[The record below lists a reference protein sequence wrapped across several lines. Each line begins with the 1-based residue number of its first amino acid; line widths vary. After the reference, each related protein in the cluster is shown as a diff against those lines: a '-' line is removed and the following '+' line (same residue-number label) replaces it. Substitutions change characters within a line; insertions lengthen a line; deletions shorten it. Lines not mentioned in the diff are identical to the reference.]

1 MKKILVIALALL
13 VSLAVPAQK
22 KSKKQ
27 KVEPIKP
34 MKEFVDDLMARMTLE
49 EKIGQLNLQV
59 AGDITTGSAQDTEV
73 GGLIAAG
80 KLGGVFNL
88 KGVDKIRVLQD
99 IAVKQSRLGIPLIVG
114 MDVIHGYE
122 TVFPIPLALACSWD
136 IDAIEQASRIAAR
149 EASADGINW
158 FFSPMVDISV
168 DPRWGR
174 VAEGAG
180 EDPFLGSKIAQAY
193 VRGYQGD
200 LSRGDQVLACVKHYA
215 LYGAV
220 EGGRD
225 YNTVD
230 MSHLRMYNQ
239 YFPPYRAAA
248 EAGAGSF
255 MSSFNLVDGQ
265 HATANRW
272 LLTDVLRNQW
282 KWNGFVVT
290 DYGSI
295 GEMTQHG
302 LGNLKKNSAKAL
314 TAGTDMDMC
323 AQGFLNTLAESVADG
338 SVSTADIDQAC
349 RRVLEAKYRLGLF
362 QDPYRHLDPKRRA
375 SDIFTDENRATA
387 RRIAAETFVLLK
399 NGEVKETRSQGDK
412 TAPLLPLKPAGKIAL
427 IGPMADNR
435 ENIVGT
441 WSVAH
446 VAERF
451 STLREVMERRLAISS
466 MGGEAPQL
474 LYAQGCNFTRDEA
487 LEKAALF
494 GKASQRVDEKQA
506 KAEALRIAREADVIV
521 CAMGECSDFS
531 GESSSR
537 ASLVMP
543 DVQHELL
550 EELTKLGKPVVL
562 LHFSGR
568 PTVLTWEEQHVDAIL
583 NVWFAGSETGEAICD
598 VLFGNVSPS
607 GKLTFTFPQT
617 EGQIPLYYNHLN
629 TGRPVP
635 EGIDHYNKYASNYL
649 DVRNDPLYPFGYG
662 LSYTTF
668 KYSDVSI
675 RSNEV
680 KESGSQDN
688 TLAARL
694 LPLTASVTVANTGQ
708 RDADEVVQLYIRDL
722 EASIS
727 RPVKELKG
735 FRRIHLKAGE
745 QQTIEFPITR
755 EMLSY
760 YNAEGEL
767 VFEPGEFLIM
777 TGPNSRDVSTAKVT
791 VSE

>member
-1 MKKILVIALALL
+1 MKKMLVLALALL
-13 VSLAVPAQK
+13 VVMAAPAQK

-27 KVEPIKP
+27 KAVPVKP
-34 MKEFVDDLMARMTLE
+34 MKEFVDDLMSRMTLE

-80 KLGGVFNL
+80 QLGGVFNL
-88 KGVDKIRVLQD
+88 KGVGEIRALQD

-122 TVFPIPLALACSWD
+122 TIFPIPLALACSWD
-136 IDAIEQASRIAAR
+136 LDAIEQMARISAR
-149 EASADGINW
+149 EATADGINW
-158 FFSPMVDISV
+158 VYSPMVDISV
-168 DPRWGR
+168 DARWGR

-180 EDPFLGSKIAQAY
+180 EDPVLGSEVARAY
-193 VRGYQGD
+193 IRGYQGTGSPSAD
-200 LSRGDQVLACVKHYA
+200 NPQFAADEVMACVKHYA

-220 EGGRD
+220 EAGRD

-255 MSSFNLVDGQ
+255 MSSFNLVDGL

-272 LLTDVLRNQW
+272 LLTDVLRRQW
-282 KWNGFVVT
+282 QWDGFVVT

-295 GEMTQHG
+295 GEMTNHG
-302 LGNLKKNSAKAL
+302 FGNLKKNSAAAL
-314 TAGTDMDMC
+314 KAGTDMDMC
-323 AQGFLNTLAESVADG
+323 AQGFLRTLAESLADG
-338 SVSTADIDQAC
+338 TVSQADIDQAC
-349 RRVLEAKYRLGLF
+349 RRILEAKYKLGLF
-362 QDPYRHLDPKRRA
+362 HDPYRYLNPKRRA
-375 SDIFTDENRATA
+375 TDIYTDENRAA
-387 RRIAAETFVLLK
+387 SRRTAAETFVLLK
-399 NGEVKETRSQGDK
+399 NENV
-412 TAPLLPLKPAGKIAL
+412 LPLKPTGKIAL
-427 IGPMADNR
+427 IGPLADDR
-435 ENIVGT
+435 ANIAGT
-441 WSVAH
+441 WCVAYTP
-446 VAERF
+446 ERYA
-451 STLREVMERRLAISS
+451 TVREAMQRRLALSS
-466 MGGEAPQL
+466 MGSEAPQL
-474 LYAQGCNFTRDEA
+474 LYAQGCNLTRDPA
-487 LEKAALF
+487 LQKAAEF
-494 GKASQRVDEKQA
+494 GKTIPRVDEKEA
-506 KAEALRIAREADVIV
+506 REEALRVAREADVIV
-521 CAMGECSDFS
+521 CAMGECADFS

-537 ASLVMP
+537 ARLELP
-543 DVQHELL
+543 DVQRELL
-550 EELTKLGKPVVL
+550 EALVQLGKPIVL

-568 PTVLTWEEQHVDAIL
+568 PTVLTWEQQHVDAIM
-583 NVWFAGSETGEAICD
+583 NVWFGGSEAGDAICD

-607 GKLTFTFPQT
+607 GKLVNSFPQA
-617 EGQIPLYYNHLN
+617 EGQVPIYYNHLN

-668 KYSDVSI
+668 KYSDVQFD
-675 RSNEV
+675 E
-680 KESGSQDN
+680 
-688 TLAARL
+688 AA
-694 LPLTASVTVANTGQ
+694 LTASVTVSNTGQ
-708 RDADEVVQLYIRDL
+708 RDADEIVQLYIRDL
-722 EASIS
+722 EAAVA

-745 QQTIEFPITR
+745 EQTVTFPITR

-767 VFEPGEFLIM
+767 VFEPGDFLIM

-791 VSE
+791 IGK